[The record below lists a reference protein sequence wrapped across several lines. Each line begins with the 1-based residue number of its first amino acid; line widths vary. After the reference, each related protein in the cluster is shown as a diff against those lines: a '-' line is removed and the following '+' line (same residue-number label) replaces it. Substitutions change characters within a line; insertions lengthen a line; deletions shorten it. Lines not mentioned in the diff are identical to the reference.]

1 MAKLNNKIIIISGP
15 SGVGK
20 STVVRQLLRQR
31 DDLVKVITCTT
42 RKPRP
47 GEEHGRDYYFISQDE
62 FMGRIK
68 AGDFLEYAQVHG
80 HYYGTLRSELDRI
93 LQTGQQPVLVIDVQ
107 GAEIIRSKINRQKL
121 KLIFILPESKD
132 ELLER
137 IRQRAGRISREEL
150 ELRLKNAVQEMRAA
164 KEYDYQIVN
173 ETNQLNK
180 TVKLI
185 SQAIDAEE

>member
-47 GEEHGRDYYFISQDE
+47 GEEQGRDYYFISQDE

-150 ELRLKNAVQEMRAA
+150 ELRLKNADQEMRAA